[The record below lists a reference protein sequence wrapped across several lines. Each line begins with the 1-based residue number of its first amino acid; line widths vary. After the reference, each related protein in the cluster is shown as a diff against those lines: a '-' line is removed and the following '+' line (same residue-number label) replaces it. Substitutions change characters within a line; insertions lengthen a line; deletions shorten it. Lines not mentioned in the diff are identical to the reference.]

1 MNLTKYLNMSKTIM
15 SGSLNTTE
23 DAHILNTLLCPKLLS
38 SDNKVNISKSSSV
51 HTFSPT
57 VVKMLLAVWFLLL
70 RISSKKKKKQKEV
83 LKVFCWRCFWLS
95 SSIKAEKDFKT
106 NSIEWMGIIF
116 HWKPARNNSFLESFG
131 HHTHNSN
138 HCVCN
143 IICDYYESN
152 IHNLKS

>member
-15 SGSLNTTE
+15 SGSLNNTE

-70 RISSKKKKKQKEV
+70 RISSKEKRKQKEV
-83 LKVFCWRCFWLS
+83 
-95 SSIKAEKDFKT
+95 
-106 NSIEWMGIIF
+106 
-116 HWKPARNNSFLESFG
+116 
-131 HHTHNSN
+131 
-138 HCVCN
+138 
-143 IICDYYESN
+143 
-152 IHNLKS
+152 